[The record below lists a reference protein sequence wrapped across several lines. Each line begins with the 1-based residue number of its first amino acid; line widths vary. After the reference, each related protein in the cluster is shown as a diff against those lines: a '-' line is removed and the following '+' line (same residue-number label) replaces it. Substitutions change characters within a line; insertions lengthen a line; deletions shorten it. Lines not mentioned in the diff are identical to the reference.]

1 MGGGAVRPCRHPDAM
16 TARVTRAI
24 LRHDAVTDAA
34 LWARLCG
41 GSLTMTGNRRLK
53 IYGRLGCPAG
63 RRMHRSSRVF
73 LTDTTAAEAAG
84 YRLCARC
91 CRAAYDVWKLAV
103 NSGIQGTWSRSS
115 SG

>member
-1 MGGGAVRPCRHPDAM
+1 M
-16 TARVTRAI
+16 TARADRLL

-34 LWARLCG
+34 LWARLRD
-41 GSLTMTGNRRLK
+41 GSLTLAGNRRLK

-63 RRMHRSSRVF
+63 RRMHRGSRVF
-73 LTDTTAAEAAG
+73 FADATAAEAAG
-84 YRLCARC
+84 YRPCARC
-91 CRAAYDVWKLAV
+91 CRAAYDVWKSAV

>member
-1 MGGGAVRPCRHPDAM
+1 M

-24 LRHDAVTDAA
+24 LRHDAVTEATLRTRFRD
-34 LWARLCG
+34 
-41 GSLTMTGNRRLK
+41 GSLTMAGNRWLK

-63 RRMHRSSRVF
+63 RRMRRGSLVF
-73 LTDTTAAEAAG
+73 FADATAAEAAG
-84 YRLCARC
+84 YRFCARC
-91 CRAAYDVWKLAV
+91 CWASYDVWKSAA